1 MAAGQQAVELLTFIG
16 HVAMT
21 ALGVLAHPSRMRYR
35 TTLHHNKM
43 GGFDALA
50 IIGLMS
56 FLLGVVVAYQGADQL
71 RN

>member
-1 MAAGQQAVELLTFIG
+1 MAAGQQTVELLTFIG
-16 HVAMT
+16 QVAMT
-21 ALGVLAHPSRMRYR
+21 ALGVLAHPSRMRWR
-35 TTLHHNKM
+35 TTLHHIQM